1 MESNTPGRSKK
12 SWISGKQNL
21 MIIGAAFLV
30 FPFLVSDY
38 YIDAA
43 FFFGIY
49 ALLGLSLNVVLG
61 EVGLF
66 DLGHAGFYAIGAY
79 TTAILNTLYGVP
91 VLVLLPVSAL
101 AAALFAYVVCSPII
115 HLKGDYLCIVTIGM
129 GEIVRIGLLNN
140 PFGLTG
146 GPNGV
151 FGIDFPA
158 VGSFF
163 VIDTSLKFYFFI
175 WIVVVLTIIGLT
187 QLQHSRIGR
196 AWNYIREDAI
206 AAEANGIDVRSYKLL
221 AFVIGA
227 ALAGVAGNI
236 YATKLMIVSPESF
249 SFMESCMFF
258 CIVLIGGMGSI
269 PGVLIG
275 AAAISLF
282 PEVFRPFA
290 MYRMLIFGLA
300 MILMM
305 IFRPGGIW
313 PRKRGA
319 IQKIR
324 LRRSGSPLSQPESA
338 TQPSQP

>member
-1 MESNTPGRSKK
+1 MESNLPAGSKK
-12 SWISGKQNL
+12 SWFLKKQTL
-21 MIIGAAFLV
+21 MFIGMAFLAY
-30 FPFLVSDY
+30 PFLVSDY

-101 AAALFAYVVCSPII
+101 TAALFAYLVCSPII

-129 GEIVRIGLLNN
+129 GEIIRISLLNN
-140 PFGLTG
+140 PFDLTG

-158 VGSFF
+158 FGSLF
-163 VIDTSLKFYFFI
+163 VIDTSLKFYFFV
-175 WIVVVLTIIGLT
+175 WIIVLLTIAGLT

-196 AWNYIREDAI
+196 AWNYIREDEI
-206 AAEANGIDVRSYKLL
+206 AAEATGVNVRAYKLL
-221 AFVIGA
+221 AFVLGA

-249 SFMESCMFF
+249 SFMESCLLF

-319 IQKIR
+319 IKKHDRIIPF
-324 LRRSGSPLSQPESA
+324 SV
-338 TQPSQP
+338 